1 MKFFCWPPFSLR
13 FLSPAKFLWLIF
25 LGAFLI
31 YTQEA
36 YASQGSC
43 DGVEKTYHVSDSGR
57 NSVWSAV
64 SVNPESEFLS
74 SKGKAARPPLF
85 YYVGTNR
92 EFLKKANH
100 KLLFNNSRNTL
111 LSSGPPVIPLLA
123 IKGILHPGATQM
135 GLSLLSL
142 LHMPFFQSGRFGRV
156 QR

>member
-1 MKFFCWPPFSLR
+1 MRKSCLLPFFLHTLFPTCLFSL
-13 FLSPAKFLWLIF
+13 IF
-25 LGAFLI
+25 AGALLI

-36 YASQGSC
+36 YASQRSC
-43 DGVEKTYHVSDSGR
+43 DGVDKTYHASDAGR
-57 NSVWSAV
+57 NSVWSAM
-64 SVNPESEFLS
+64 SVNPEGKFLL
-74 SKGKAARPPLF
+74 SKGKSTRPPLF
-85 YYVGTNR
+85 YYVGTNK

-111 LSSGPPVIPLLA
+111 LNSGPPVIPLLT

-142 LHMPFFQSGRFGRV
+142 LHMPFFQSGRFGRA